1 MLVEACV
8 TTCTEAISSWR
19 AGAHRLELC
28 EHLEVDGLTPSLALL
43 KQIRA
48 EVPIPIRV
56 MVRPRAGTF
65 CMTATEVQVMQAQMQ
80 ELGAHG
86 ADGFVLGVTT
96 PNGEVDFLALETLVA
111 AAKGIPVTFHRAF
124 DGVVQKAQALAEF
137 RDLGVASVLTSGG
150 SGTAW
155 LNRRALT
162 SLCTLSQ
169 GHPEIIL
176 AGSVR
181 GDHVAQLIRET
192 GAAAIHARASAI
204 PEITIALKQSA

>member
-1 MLVEACV
+1 MLIEACV
-8 TTCTEAISSWR
+8 TTCAEAISSWR

-28 EHLEVDGLTPSLALL
+28 EHLEVDGLTPSLARL
-43 KQIRA
+43 QRVRA

-65 CMTATEVQVMQAQMQ
+65 CMTEAEIQLMQAQMQ

-96 PNGEVDFLALETLVA
+96 PAGEVDFLALENLLA
-111 AAKGIPVTFHRAF
+111 AAKGSPVTFHRAF
-124 DGVVQKAQALAEF
+124 DGVSSKAQSLAEF
-137 RDLGVASVLTSGG
+137 RDLGVASVLTSGE

-155 LNRRALT
+155 LNRRAL
-162 SLCTLSQ
+162 SRLCKMAQ
-169 GHPEIIL
+169 GQPEIIL

-181 GDHVAQLIRET
+181 GDHVTQLVRET
-192 GAAAIHARASAI
+192 GATAIHARASAI
-204 PEITIALKQSA
+204 PEITIALKQRA